1 MAYQSPKISF
11 VDVDPKALAEE
22 MVESYEE
29 MVGRKLGGAD
39 PTRLAILWWANAVIQ
54 QDMKIDRVAK
64 RNIPRYA
71 QGEWM
76 DLLCELFD
84 RASRRQ
90 ATAAETTMRFWLSE
104 ARPSGVIVPKG
115 TRLSAGAG
123 VVDGKEVEIVFAT
136 EEELIIPKGAMYGDV
151 SAVCTMTGTVGNG
164 FTPGSI
170 KALVDVFG
178 YYDRCENLTE
188 SEGGAETET
197 DAEFYEQMRQSME
210 GYSTA
215 GPEGAY
221 EYWAKSVN
229 PAISDVKAVSEVEQI
244 RKTLNVY
251 KPVVTDET
259 QAAAYAFFGG
269 EQILSGTIRV
279 FLPGTDTQ
287 AVNGT
292 DYAVVYEDGLVS
304 IVIYSGGALESAQV
318 IDVDY
323 QRERAGRVRVCVLME
338 NGELP
343 GRELLGDVEE
353 ALSASTI
360 RPLTDVV
367 TVTEP
372 DVITFDVDLTYYIP
386 TEGTV
391 SAADMEDKVR
401 EAVDGYITWQTA
413 KMGRDINPSELIH
426 RVMQAGVKR
435 VQVHVPLYSVVGKT
449 EVAMLG
455 NRNVVNGGREDE

>member
-123 VVDGKEVEIVFAT
+123 VVDGKEVEIVFTT

-170 KALVDVFG
+170 TALVDVFG

-244 RKTLNVY
+244 RKTMNVY

-343 GRELLGDVEE
+343 GRELLGDVTE

-391 SAADMEDKVR
+391 SAADMEAKVQ
-401 EAVDGYITWQTA
+401 EAVDGYIKWQTA

-435 VQVHVPLYSVVGKT
+435 VLVNAPLYSVVEKT
-449 EVAMLG
+449 EVAMMG
-455 NRNVVNGGREDE
+455 DRNVVNGGREDE